1 MPKLTISTPI
11 AMVALLACCFSS
23 PLTARDTNQ
32 LSPVE
37 FKDKWGQVIFCQRI
51 YKIPSVQS
59 RLYSFD
65 VEHCDKAG
73 QLMLNAA
80 TRYPAQEQIQLKN
93 QAERHAAR
101 LSGNTAEPY
110 HSVPACRTYC
120 RDLAE
125 TLDKR
130 NER

>member
-1 MPKLTISTPI
+1 MSFPKLKYSLIFTMLLASFSTP
-11 AMVALLACCFSS
+11 LLA
-23 PLTARDTNQ
+23 LDIDQ
-32 LSPVE
+32 LNWTE
-37 FKDKWGQVIFCQRI
+37 TMEEWGQVLFCQRI

-65 VEHCDKAG
+65 VEHCEKAG

-80 TRYPAQEQIQLKN
+80 ARYPAQEQVQLKN

-101 LSGNTAEPY
+101 LSKNTAEPY

-120 RDLAE
+120 RELAD
-125 TLDKR
+125 TVDKR